1 MTDRLLAL
9 AWRMADQFVVR
20 DVFEREAGRVHRLH
34 DDEADDAF
42 VWRQGRADVTLRR
55 DGVAWLVVAS
65 TIGRLRGP
73 RQVLYFYRH
82 GRADHA
88 AWDVMARVNRF
99 TRDEQE
105 VLKVGIDAA
114 QWIRSKGFVEQPHD

>member
-9 AWRMADQFVVR
+9 AWRMADQLVVR
-20 DVFEREAGRVHRLH
+20 DDGEREAERVPRLFGG
-34 DDEADDAF
+34 DAEDAY

-55 DGVAWLVVAS
+55 DGDAWLVVAS
-65 TIGRLRGP
+65 TIGRLLGP
-73 RQVLYFYRH
+73 RQILYFFRH
-82 GRADHA
+82 SRADHA

-105 VLKVGIDAA
+105 VLRVGLEAA
-114 QWIRSKGFVEQPHD
+114 SWIRSKGFVEAVHD